1 MPPKATITIT
11 PTETLTTILALLA
24 LLFIGVPLFILPVT
38 LLLLLL
44 LVQPLL
50 VYFLIDKLKDLVCP
64 PRVILP
70 IDNTMPPTNYL
81 AAAAAQGRAKTSN
94 ETTKLLNATRIQ
106 KKWKGKARARD
117 LEAQTPI
124 EQLDGPPNSRQKA
137 AAAEKKD
144 VADQLSRK
152 VLPAS
157 SESGPSEVLPRES
170 PIRYYQNSIV
180 DDWPTSCTMVTAV
193 LTVGAMTLLLIVFFG
208 NLEIRRPNN

>member
-1 MPPKATITIT
+1 M
-11 PTETLTTILALLA
+11 
-24 LLFIGVPLFILPVT
+24 
-38 LLLLLL
+38 
-44 LVQPLL
+44 Q
-50 VYFLIDKLKDLVCP
+50 
-64 PRVILP
+64 P

-170 PIRYYQNSIV
+170 PIRYLFISA
-180 DDWPTSCTMVTAV
+180 P
-193 LTVGAMTLLLIVFFG
+193 
-208 NLEIRRPNN
+208 